1 MKISHRP
8 ALKHVIYG
16 LAQLRYAFLL
26 LGRAGKRMSDEDG
39 FMAAGHMS
47 FTAIMAIFPFL
58 IFLTAILS
66 FLGSEEDLERIVNLV
81 FETLPAEVA
90 ATLEPAIA
98 EVVIGRQTGFLTFGI
113 LATLW
118 AASNGI
124 EAIRLAFNRAYRV
137 ERFKPFWYKR
147 LQSFAFV
154 LLMAL
159 MVPLMSFLIVLA
171 PLVWRALAYWIE
183 LGFSYSIFFTIIRYG
198 VAILALFVTLLAM
211 HRWLPNR
218 PHRTRDLLP
227 GVLLTMVLFVVAGT
241 AFSFYLTHF
250 ADYSITYGS
259 MASIVI
265 ALLFFYITS
274 VIVVLGAYVNATR
287 ARREFKQTTEIVQ
300 AEAER
305 HGETIA
311 KASQGR

>member
-1 MKISHRP
+1 LKINRRQSLQVILHGFARP
-8 ALKHVIYG
+8 RYYIFV
-16 LAQLRYAFLL
+16 LA
-26 LGRAGKRMSDEDG
+26 RAARRMSDEDG
-39 FMAAGHMS
+39 FMMAGHMS

-66 FLGSEEDLERIVNLV
+66 FIGSEEDLQRILALV
-81 FETLPAEVA
+81 FDTLPPEVA
-90 ATLEPAIA
+90 TSLEPAIT
-98 EVVIGRQTGFLTFGI
+98 EVVVGRQTGFLTFGI

-137 ERFKPFWYKR
+137 ERLKPFWYR
-147 LQSFAFV
+147 RVQNFV
-154 LLMAL
+154 FVVVMAL

-171 PLVWRALAYWIE
+171 PLVWRLLSFWVD
-183 LGFSYSIFFTIIRYG
+183 LGFSYQLFFTVIRYG
-198 VAILALFVTLLAM
+198 IAILALFVTLLAM

-218 PHRTRDLLP
+218 PHGLRELLP
-227 GVLLTMVLFVVAGT
+227 GILLTMVLFVLAGT
-241 AFSFYLTHF
+241 AFSLYLTHF

-274 VIVVLGAYVNATR
+274 VIAVLGAYVNA
-287 ARREFKQTTEIVQ
+287 
-300 AEAER
+300 
-305 HGETIA
+305 A
-311 KASQGR
+311 KAPRQFKATASESPAA

>member
-1 MKISHRP
+1 
-8 ALKHVIYG
+8 
-16 LAQLRYAFLL
+16 
-26 LGRAGKRMSDEDG
+26 
-39 FMAAGHMS
+39 MAAGHMS

-66 FLGSEEDLERIVNLV
+66 FLGSEQDLERILAIV

-90 ATLEPAIA
+90 TTLEPAIA
-98 EVVIGRQTGFLTFGI
+98 EVVVGRQTGFLTFGI

-137 ERFKPFWYKR
+137 EKLKPFWYQR
-147 LQSFAFV
+147 LQAFAFV
-154 LLMAL
+154 IVMAL

-171 PLVWRALAYWIE
+171 PLLWRLLSFWIE
-183 LGFSYSIFFTIIRYG
+183 LGFSYRIFFTVVRYG
-198 VAILALFVTLLAM
+198 IAILALFVTLLAM

-218 PHRTRDLLP
+218 PHGLRELLP
-227 GVLLTMVLFVVAGT
+227 GVLLTMVLFVIAGT
-241 AFSFYLTHF
+241 GFSLYLTHF

-274 VIVVLGAYVNATR
+274 VIVVLGAYVNA
-287 ARREFKQTTEIVQ
+287 
-300 AEAER
+300 
-305 HGETIA
+305 A
-311 KASQGR
+311 KAPRQFKETASDPKSH